1 MTVMESAQWRN
12 YRGHLIT
19 VRKTFLGFRRHD
31 VWRDGELIA
40 TFRDGVSAELHVDSL
55 VRVAI

>member
-1 MTVMESAQWRN
+1 MESSQWRN

-31 VWRDGELIA
+31 VWRDGKLIA

-55 VRVAI
+55 ARAAI